1 MPEEGP
7 KKYEI
12 ERSFALKIHETNRAD
27 AIEFYKAL
35 AKSGAEKVP
44 AELLKEEKGSKG
56 IADAESR
63 RKTQAATLSGMPEG
77 APEFDAAV
85 AKLCLAHYLL
95 ERTNKIREIILKENR
110 VGAFSLFLS
119 LKEAVINM
127 LSEKY
132 YGLPADQIL
141 DEYDDLEPML
151 AACSEI
157 CGLRA
162 SPLTEVMNEYKKRLA
177 DELEGS

>member
-27 AIEFYKAL
+27 AMEFYKAL

-44 AELLKEEKGSKG
+44 AELLKEEKASKG
-56 IADAESR
+56 LSVAESR
-63 RKTQAATLSGMPEG
+63 RKAQAETLPKIPEG
-77 APEFDAAV
+77 TPEFDAAV
-85 AKLCLAHYLL
+85 ARLCLAGYLL
-95 ERTNKIREIILKENR
+95 ERTGKIREIILKENR
-110 VGAFSLFLS
+110 AGSFSLLLS
-119 LKEAVINM
+119 LKESVLNL
-127 LSEKY
+127 LSERY

-141 DEYDDLEPML
+141 DEYDDLEPLL

-162 SPLTEVMNEYKKRLA
+162 ASLDEAVSEYKKRLA

>member
-1 MPEEGP
+1 MRDEGP

-44 AELLKEEKGSKG
+44 ADLLKEEKASKG
-56 IADAESR
+56 LSEAESR
-63 RKTQAATLSGMPEG
+63 RKAQADSLSKLPEG
-77 APEFDAAV
+77 SQEFGMAV
-85 AKLCLAHYLL
+85 ARLCLAGYLI
-95 ERTNKIREIILKENR
+95 ERTGKIREMILKENR
-110 VGAFSLFLS
+110 AGAFSLLLS
-119 LKEAVINM
+119 LKESVLNM
-127 LSEKY
+127 LSERY
-132 YGLPADQIL
+132 YGLPTDQIL

-157 CGLRA
+157 CGLRVA
-162 SPLTEVMNEYKKRLA
+162 SLDEVVAEYKKKLA